1 MFNAYNS
8 NAIIFKSKNFSSVFC
23 CIYQIYINF
32 GILWTN
38 RSGSQ
43 AICFWYERL
52 QKVGFL
58 KCLKSPSSKH
68 LWAVN
73 MLKGPRDCV
82 DLHCSIFV
90 IFFIT
95 LKKKISSKYSVL
107 VVSEIL
113 RLFVNILTPDDKY
126 SLSGKASVWRNQFK
140 WIYLK
145 IKKYF
150 PKLLPHFQDL
160 HKVWNTLK
168 KKTSPRGDFFLRL
181 WSRNGGVS
189 YMHKKPL
196 GRTLMGSLHVKGS
209 ERLLKSARQYLCHII
224 CSLWN
229 KISSKNSVLVVSEIL
244 RLFVNILTPDEKYCL
259 SVKACF

>member
-8 NAIIFKSKNFSSVFC
+8 NAIIFKSKNFFSVFC

-73 MLKGPRDCV
+73 MLKGPKDCV

-145 IKKYF
+145 IEKYF
-150 PKLLPHFQDL
+150 PKLLPHFRDL
-160 HKVWNTLK
+160 HKVWNTLQK
-168 KKTSPRGDFFLRL
+168 KDEPQRRFL
-181 WSRNGGVS
+181 
-189 YMHKKPL
+189 
-196 GRTLMGSLHVKGS
+196 
-209 ERLLKSARQYLCHII
+209 
-224 CSLWN
+224 
-229 KISSKNSVLVVSEIL
+229 SEIM
-244 RLFVNILTPDEKYCL
+244 ESKWWG
-259 SVKACF
+259 